1 MLLITVGSDHIGGY
15 TVLNLIENNCDII
28 IFYNLKN
35 GYIKTVN
42 ILSIF
47 LYIKFIRE
55 DLKKLETL
63 LYTYLIYDV
72 ICSTY
77 FNLVKKNIEKF
88 SKYYISNIDDTLNL
102 LNTIIKHDIKKI
114 VLSSICTTY
123 EEKQKHFR

>member
-1 MLLITVGSDHIGGY
+1 MLLITVGSDHIGGH

-35 GYIKTVN
+35 GYIETVN

-77 FNLVKKNIEKF
+77 FNLVKK
-88 SKYYISNIDDTLNL
+88 T
-102 LNTIIKHDIKKI
+102 
-114 VLSSICTTY
+114 
-123 EEKQKHFR
+123 

>member
-1 MLLITVGSDHIGGY
+1 MLLITVESDHIGGH

-28 IFYNLKN
+28 IFYDLKN
-35 GYIKTVN
+35 GHIETVN

-47 LYIKFIRE
+47 LNTKFIKE
-55 DLKKLETL
+55 NLKKLSNIETL

-88 SKYYISNIDDTLNL
+88 SKYYISNIYDALNL
-102 LNTIIKHDIKKI
+102 LNTIIKYDIKK
-114 VLSSICTTY
+114 
-123 EEKQKHFR
+123 